1 MGIDKTHI
9 KSALKLICLYLLTG
23 ILCGALGTLFSKV
36 IALVTDIRTQNSF
49 IIYLLPISGLL
60 VVFMYDKLK
69 VTGVGTN
76 QVIKSSV
83 GEANLSPLITPAIFF
98 GSAISH
104 LFGAS
109 VGREGAAL
117 QLGGGLASFLSRVFK
132 LDATKKQILT
142 YCGMAG
148 LFSAVFGT
156 PFAAFI
162 FTLQI
167 AYVWKIRLN
176 AVLPT
181 LVSSISAYLVAALLG
196 AHAERFTIGIIPSLS
211 STLIL
216 KVIIL
221 SSLSAVVAMLF
232 CYSIEC
238 FENLFEKL
246 FENPYFRIV
255 AGGVITV
262 FITVLL
268 KNNDYNGAGVNIIEN
283 IFEHGTFKPEAFF
296 IKLVL
301 TCIAVA
307 SGYKGGEIVPTL
319 FIGATF
325 GSLIASLIGLPI
337 ALGAAIGMTALFSGV
352 TNCPIA
358 AIVLSLELFSG
369 SGALYMIVASIIAF
383 ALSGNI
389 SLYSAQKPYKLI
401 NLSKYFKK
409 YSKNT

>member
-1 MGIDKTHI
+1 MLIDKI
-9 KSALKLICLYLLTG
+9 KSTLKLIGLYLLTG
-23 ILCGALGTLFSKV
+23 ILSGALGTLFSKV
-36 IALVTDIRTQNSF
+36 IALVTDIRTQHSF
-49 IIYLLPISGLL
+49 IIYFLPLVGLL
-60 VVFMYDKLK
+60 IVFMYDKLK

-76 QVIKSSV
+76 QVIKNCT
-83 GEANLSPLITPAIFF
+83 GEAELSPLITPAIFL

-117 QLGGGLASFLSRVFK
+117 QLGGGLASFLSRTFK

-156 PFAAFI
+156 PFAAFV

-181 LVSSISAYLVAALLG
+181 LVSSISAYLVAIILG

-221 SSLSAVVAMLF
+221 SSLSAVIAMLF

-238 FENLFEKL
+238 FENLFKKL
-246 FENPYFRIV
+246 FKNPYFRIV

-268 KNNDYNGAGVNIIEN
+268 KNNDYNGAGVHIIEN
-283 IFEHGTFKPEAFF
+283 IFENGTFKAEAFF

-325 GSLIASLIGLPI
+325 GSLIASLIGLPV
-337 ALGAAIGMTALFSGV
+337 AFAAAVGMTALFSGV

-369 SGALYMIVASIIAF
+369 SGAIYMLIASIISY

-401 NLSKYFKK
+401 KPFKYFKK
-409 YSKNT
+409 YPKNT

>member
-1 MGIDKTHI
+1 MLIDKI
-9 KSALKLICLYLLTG
+9 KSALKLIGLYLLTG
-23 ILCGALGTLFSKV
+23 ILSGALGTLFSKT
-36 IALVTDIRTQNSF
+36 IALVTNIRSQNNF
-49 IIYLLPISGLL
+49 IIYLLPIAGLL
-60 VVFMYDKLK
+60 IVFMYDKLK

-76 QVIKSSV
+76 QVIKSCT
-83 GEANLSPLITPAIFF
+83 GEAKLSPLITPAIFL

-117 QLGGGLASFLSRVFK
+117 QLGGGLAAFLSRIFK
-132 LDATKKQILT
+132 LDVKYMQILT

-156 PFAAFI
+156 PFAAFV

-176 AVLPT
+176 AILPT
-181 LVSSISAYLVAALLG
+181 LVSSISAYLVATLLG
-196 AHAERFTIGIIPSLS
+196 AHAERFNIGNIPSISLVV
-211 STLIL
+211 IL
-216 KVIIL
+216 KVIVI
-221 SSLSAVVAMLF
+221 SSLAALVAMLF
-232 CYSIEC
+232 CYSIKW
-238 FENLFEKL
+238 FEVSFEKL
-246 FENPYFRIV
+246 FKNPYFRII
-255 AGGVITV
+255 AGGIITV

-268 KNNDYNGAGVNIIEN
+268 KNNDYNGAGVHIIEN
-283 IFEHGTFKPEAFF
+283 IFESGTFKGEAFF

-325 GSLIASLIGLPI
+325 GSLIASLIGLPV
-337 ALGAAIGMTALFSGV
+337 ALGAAVGMTALFSGV

-369 SGALYMIVASIIAF
+369 IGAVYMIIASIISY

-401 NLSKYFKK
+401 KPFKYFKK
-409 YSKNT
+409 YPKNT

>member
-1 MGIDKTHI
+1 MSINKTNI
-9 KSALKLICLYLLTG
+9 KSALKSIFLYLLTG
-23 ILCGALGTLFSKV
+23 ILCGALGALFSKV
-36 IALVTDIRTQNSF
+36 IALVTEVRTQHNF
-49 IIYLLPISGLL
+49 IIYFLPIAGLL
-60 VVFMYDKLK
+60 IVFMYDKLK

-117 QLGGGLASFLSRVFK
+117 QLGGGLASFLSRIFK

-156 PFAAFI
+156 PFAAFV

-176 AVLPT
+176 AILPT
-181 LVSSISAYLVAALLG
+181 LVSSISAYLVSAILG
-196 AHAERFTIGIIPSLS
+196 AHTERFTIGCIPSLS
-211 STLIL
+211 FTVIL
-216 KVIIL
+216 KVIII

-232 CYSIEC
+232 CYSIKC

-246 FENPYFRIV
+246 FKNPYFRII

-262 FITVLL
+262 FITVLV

-325 GSLIASLIGLPI
+325 GSLIASLLGLPVT
-337 ALGAAIGMTALFSGV
+337 LGAAIGMTALFSGV
-352 TNCPIA
+352 TNCPLA
-358 AIVLSLELFSG
+358 AIVLALELFSG
-369 SGALYMIVASIIAF
+369 VGAVYMITASVIAF

-389 SLYSAQKPYKLI
+389 SLYSAQKPYNLI
-401 NLSKYFKK
+401 KPLHILKK

>member
-1 MGIDKTHI
+1 MLIDKI
-9 KSALKLICLYLLTG
+9 KSTLKLIGLYLLTG
-23 ILCGALGTLFSKV
+23 ILSGALGTLFSKV
-36 IALVTDIRTQNSF
+36 IALVTDVRTQHNF
-49 IIYLLPISGLL
+49 IIYFLPIAGLL
-60 VVFMYDKLK
+60 IVFMYDKLK

-76 QVIKSSV
+76 QVIKNSI
-83 GEANLSPLITPAIFF
+83 GEASLSPLITPAIFL

-117 QLGGGLASFLSRVFK
+117 QLGGGLASFLSRTFK

-156 PFAAFI
+156 PFAAFV

-181 LVSSISAYLVAALLG
+181 LVSSISAYLVAIILG

-238 FENLFEKL
+238 FENSFEKL
-246 FENPYFRIV
+246 FKNPYFRIV

-268 KNNDYNGAGVNIIEN
+268 KNNDYNGAGVHIIEN
-283 IFEHGTFKPEAFF
+283 IFENGTFKAEAFF

-325 GSLIASLIGLPI
+325 GSLIASLIGLPV
-337 ALGAAIGMTALFSGV
+337 AFGAAVGMTALFSGV

-369 SGALYMIVASIIAF
+369 SGAIYMLIASIISY

-401 NLSKYFKK
+401 KPFKYFKK
-409 YSKNT
+409 YPKNT

>member
-1 MGIDKTHI
+1 MLIDKI
-9 KSALKLICLYLLTG
+9 KSALKLIGLYLLTG
-23 ILCGALGTLFSKV
+23 ILSGALGTLFSKT
-36 IALVTDIRTQNSF
+36 IALVTNIRSQNNF
-49 IIYLLPISGLL
+49 IIYLLPIAGLL
-60 VVFMYDKLK
+60 IVFMYDKLK

-76 QVIKSSV
+76 QVIKNCT
-83 GEANLSPLITPAIFF
+83 GEAELSPLITPAIFL

-117 QLGGGLASFLSRVFK
+117 QLGGGLASFLSRTFK

-156 PFAAFI
+156 PFAAFV

-181 LVSSISAYLVAALLG
+181 LVSSISAYLVAIILG

-221 SSLSAVVAMLF
+221 SSLSAVIAMLF

-238 FENLFEKL
+238 FENLFKKL
-246 FENPYFRIV
+246 FKNPYFRIV

-268 KNNDYNGAGVNIIEN
+268 KNNDYNGAGVHIIEN
-283 IFEHGTFKPEAFF
+283 IFENGTFKAEAFF

-325 GSLIASLIGLPI
+325 GSLIASLIGLPV
-337 ALGAAIGMTALFSGV
+337 AFGAAVGMTALFSGV

-369 SGALYMIVASIIAF
+369 GGAIYMLIASIISY

-401 NLSKYFKK
+401 KPFKYFKK
-409 YSKNT
+409 YPKNT

>member
-1 MGIDKTHI
+1 MVINKI
-9 KSALKLICLYLLTG
+9 KNALKLICIYLLTG
-23 ILCGALGTLFSKV
+23 ILCGALGTLFSKT
-36 IALVTDIRTQNSF
+36 ITLVTNIRSQNNF
-49 IIYLLPISGLL
+49 IIYFLPIAGLL
-60 VVFMYDKLK
+60 IVFMYDKLK

-76 QVIKSSV
+76 QVIKNST
-83 GEANLSPLITPAIFF
+83 GEAKLSPLITPAIFL

-117 QLGGGLASFLSRVFK
+117 QLGGGLASVLSRIFK
-132 LDATKKQILT
+132 LDAKNMQILT

-156 PFAAFI
+156 PFAAFV

-167 AYVWKIRLN
+167 TYVWKIRLN
-176 AVLPT
+176 AILPT
-181 LVSSISAYLVAALLG
+181 LVSSISAYLVATFLG
-196 AHAERFTIGIIPSLS
+196 AHAERFTIGIIPAISFS
-211 STLIL
+211 VIL
-216 KVIIL
+216 KVIVV
-221 SSLSAVVAMLF
+221 SSLSALVAMLF
-232 CYSIEC
+232 CYSIKW
-238 FENLFEKL
+238 FEVSFEKL
-246 FENPYFRIV
+246 FKNPYFRILV
-255 AGGVITV
+255 GGVISV

-268 KNNDYNGAGVNIIEN
+268 KNNDYNGAGVHIIEN
-283 IFEHGTFKPEAFF
+283 IFENGTFEAEAFF

-325 GSLIASLIGLPI
+325 GSLIASLIGLPV

-369 SGALYMIVASIIAF
+369 SGAIYMVVASVIAF
-383 ALSGNI
+383 SLSGNI

-401 NLSKYFKK
+401 KPFKYFKK
-409 YSKNT
+409 SPKNT

>member
-1 MGIDKTHI
+1 MLIDKI
-9 KSALKLICLYLLTG
+9 KSALKLIGLYLLTG
-23 ILCGALGTLFSKV
+23 ILSGALGTLFSKT
-36 IALVTDIRTQNSF
+36 IALVTNIRSQNNF
-49 IIYLLPISGLL
+49 IIYLLPIAGLL
-60 VVFMYDKLK
+60 IVFMYDKLK

-76 QVIKSSV
+76 QVIKSST
-83 GEANLSPLITPAIFF
+83 GEAKLSPLITPAIFL

-117 QLGGGLASFLSRVFK
+117 QLGGGLAAFLSRIFK
-132 LDATKKQILT
+132 LDVKHMQILT

-156 PFAAFI
+156 PFAAFV

-176 AVLPT
+176 AILPT

-196 AHAERFTIGIIPSLS
+196 THAERFNIGNIPSISLVI
-211 STLIL
+211 IL
-216 KVIIL
+216 KVIVI
-221 SSLSAVVAMLF
+221 SSLAALVAMLF
-232 CYSIEC
+232 CYSIKW
-238 FENLFEKL
+238 FEVSFEKL
-246 FENPYFRIV
+246 FKNPYFRII
-255 AGGVITV
+255 AGGIITV
-262 FITVLL
+262 FITILL
-268 KNNDYNGAGVNIIEN
+268 KNNDYNGAGVHIIEN
-283 IFEHGTFKPEAFF
+283 IFEAGTFKAEAFF

-325 GSLIASLIGLPI
+325 GSLIASLIGLPVS
-337 ALGAAIGMTALFSGV
+337 LGAAVGMTALFSGV

-369 SGALYMIVASIIAF
+369 GGAVYMIIASIISY

-389 SLYSAQKPYKLI
+389 SLYSAQKAYKLI
-401 NLSKYFKK
+401 KPFKYFKK
-409 YSKNT
+409 YPKNT

>member
-1 MGIDKTHI
+1 MDINKTNI
-9 KSALKLICLYLLTG
+9 KSALKSIFLYLLTG
-23 ILCGALGTLFSKV
+23 ILCGALGTLFSKA
-36 IALVTDIRTQNSF
+36 IALVTDIRTQHSF
-49 IIYLLPISGLL
+49 IIYFLPLVGLL
-60 VVFMYDKLK
+60 IVFMYDKLK

-76 QVIKSSV
+76 QVIKNCT
-83 GEANLSPLITPAIFF
+83 GEAELSPLITPAIFL

-117 QLGGGLASFLSRVFK
+117 QLGGGLASFLSRTFK

-156 PFAAFI
+156 PFAAFV

-181 LVSSISAYLVAALLG
+181 LVSSISAYLVAIILG

-221 SSLSAVVAMLF
+221 SSLSAVIAMLF

-238 FENLFEKL
+238 FENLFKKL
-246 FENPYFRIV
+246 FKNPYFRIV

-268 KNNDYNGAGVNIIEN
+268 KNNDYNGAGVHIIEN
-283 IFEHGTFKPEAFF
+283 IFENGTFKAEAFF

-319 FIGATF
+319 FNIF
-325 GSLIASLIGLPI
+325 VLIIFI
-337 ALGAAIGMTALFSGV
+337 
-352 TNCPIA
+352 
-358 AIVLSLELFSG
+358 
-369 SGALYMIVASIIAF
+369 
-383 ALSGNI
+383 
-389 SLYSAQKPYKLI
+389 
-401 NLSKYFKK
+401 
-409 YSKNT
+409 

>member
-1 MGIDKTHI
+1 MDINKTNI
-9 KSALKLICLYLLTG
+9 KSALKSIFLYLLTG
-23 ILCGALGTLFSKV
+23 ILCGALGTLFSKA
-36 IALVTDIRTQNSF
+36 IALVTDIRTQHSF
-49 IIYLLPISGLL
+49 IIYFLPLVGLL
-60 VVFMYDKLK
+60 IVFMYDKLK

-76 QVIKSSV
+76 QVIKNCT
-83 GEANLSPLITPAIFF
+83 GEAELSPLITPAIFL

-117 QLGGGLASFLSRVFK
+117 QLGGGLASFLSRTFK

-156 PFAAFI
+156 PFAAFV

-181 LVSSISAYLVAALLG
+181 LVSSISAYLVAIILG

-246 FENPYFRIV
+246 FKNPYFRIV

-268 KNNDYNGAGVNIIEN
+268 KNNDYNGAGVHIIEN
-283 IFEHGTFKPEAFF
+283 IFENGTFKAEAFF

-325 GSLIASLIGLPI
+325 GSLIASLIGLPV
-337 ALGAAIGMTALFSGV
+337 ALGAAVGMTALFSGV

-369 SGALYMIVASIIAF
+369 SGTVYMIIASIISY

-401 NLSKYFKK
+401 KPFKYFKK
-409 YSKNT
+409 YPKNT